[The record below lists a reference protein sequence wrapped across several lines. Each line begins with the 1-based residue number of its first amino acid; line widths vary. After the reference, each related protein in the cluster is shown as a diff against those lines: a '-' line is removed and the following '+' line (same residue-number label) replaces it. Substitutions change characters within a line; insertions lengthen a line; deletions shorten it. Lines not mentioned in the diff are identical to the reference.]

1 MNYTISIRRDEEVIA
16 ERSASPE
23 MVVALLAEMLKNNP
37 DLAAIV
43 DNRVEDREVGRVR
56 KDSWSSLKPRGKT
69 GKRGP
74 KKTEKS
80 TVEDAGKRGYHRLD
94 PVITRDVED
103 RLLAGENV
111 GTIVENVEVSAPTV
125 DQSAPEKGRAPCLMK
140 RKQHEILVM

>member
-16 ERSASPE
+16 ERTASSE

-43 DNRVEDREVGRVR
+43 DNQVEHREVGRVHKTTWR
-56 KDSWSSLKPRGKT
+56 SVKPVRKT

-74 KKTEKS
+74 NKTDMS
-80 TVEDAGKRGYHRLD
+80 TVEEAGKRGYHRLD
-94 PVITRDVED
+94 PAITQDVED

-111 GTIVENVEVSAPTV
+111 ATIVESVEVSAPTV
-125 DQSAPEKGRAPCLMK
+125 YVIKARLKKEGR
-140 RKQHEILVM
+140 LVV